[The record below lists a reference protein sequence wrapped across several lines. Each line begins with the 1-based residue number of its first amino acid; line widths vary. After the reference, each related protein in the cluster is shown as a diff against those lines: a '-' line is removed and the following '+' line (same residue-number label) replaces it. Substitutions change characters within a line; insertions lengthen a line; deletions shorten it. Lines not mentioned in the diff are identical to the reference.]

1 MCGRFGETD
10 IVYALLQIER
20 NGVAYHRE
28 ILIVNR
34 ESRLAGEKQRR
45 ERDADQHGS
54 RGPWPRNECSNSFHV
69 AELNTR
75 RAKNDDEFSGNA
87 AQLFPPLLSCRAE
100 GETSLIFP
108 ANG

>member
-45 ERDADQHGS
+45 ERDADQHCC

-75 RAKNDDEFSGNA
+75 NQKPTMIFLVNA
-87 AQLFPPLLSCRAE
+87 APSSHFRRSCHVERKARH
-100 GETSLIFP
+100 L
-108 ANG
+108 